1 MTYGSD
7 TYGDRTADE
16 YDALY
21 SDFVPPPAQIRLLAK
36 LAGATPAVEIGSGT
50 GRVTLP
56 LAEHVPVLAV
66 DASEEMTRQLA
77 KKTATL
83 PITPITADAA
93 HYVAGQRVDLV
104 CALFNTFFLLAS
116 ETTQRAFLHNAAR
129 MLTDTGT
136 LLIETFVPRPGQ
148 RLPDGPHPGVFP
160 EGRSVVALKRRT
172 VDTVVVFAAE
182 NHDDE
187 QEFHYSEIV
196 LRDGEPVRVL
206 PGQMRYWR
214 PEQID
219 ALAGEAG
226 LLLRERWEDW
236 DRTPYDTDTSARHI
250 SLYRL
255 AGQSQ

>member
-7 TYGDRTADE
+7 TYGERTADE
-16 YDALY
+16 YDVLY
-21 SDFVPPPAQIRLLAK
+21 GDFVPPTAQIRLLAE
-36 LAGATPAVEIGSGT
+36 LAGDTPAVEIGSGT
-50 GRVTLP
+50 GRITLP

-77 KKTATL
+77 KKTGTL
-83 PITPITADAA
+83 SVTPITADAA
-93 HYVAGQRVDLV
+93 HYLAGRRVDLV
-104 CALFNTFFLLAS
+104 FACFNTFFLLAS
-116 ETTQRAFLHNAAR
+116 EATQRAFLHNAAR

-172 VDTVVVFAAE
+172 TDTVVVFAAE
-182 NHDDE
+182 NHDAE
-187 QEFHYSEIV
+187 QEFHYSEVV

-219 ALAGEAG
+219 VLAGEAG

-236 DRTPYDTDTSARHI
+236 DRTPYDTDTSGRHI

-255 AGQSQ
+255 AGQGQ